1 MNARKQWKRTTVLLA
16 AMLCCCMAWAQPVT
30 AQDVAAT
37 QLYYGIEINDVL
49 CGYAEFDLQ
58 KTVKNGRE
66 ILAIHE
72 NVFALL
78 TALGSSFNTRQTITY
93 DVDLATGNFLRHSN
107 DVEQGDTHIGAE
119 YVVDGDVV
127 YLTPLGEEKQK
138 SIDLPQDVILP
149 NTVYFPHLK
158 RDFVDGKKDVMNY
171 KTLQVRD
178 GVVQDVVT
186 TRLED
191 MEITVDGRTIQAF
204 GVEEFSE
211 SLGLRVRMWIDPES
225 AMLLRAEVMNRTV
238 FRADAD
244 VVKRVKV
251 ADLDEGILVKTETR
265 IADVQGI
272 SAMKVRARM
281 EPVGAKLTEE
291 GLNGPGQRFTG
302 SVRENMVE
310 GVFEISHARYDG
322 TNAPPFP
329 TQFSGDPELLPYLE
343 ASALI
348 EADDAV
354 LAGKARRITVGA
366 ADAWE
371 AATRLSAW
379 VAHNIAYAIPG
390 GGTARKTYDVREGEC
405 GAHSLLL
412 AAFCRTVGIPARV
425 VWGCMYTP
433 NLGGSFGQHAWNEI
447 YMGEAGWIPVDA
459 TAMEV
464 DFVDSGHLRVGEME
478 STVIALNAKDMEIL
492 DYRLG
497 DGSVT
502 EAQKDALAPYCGG
515 YTSETVGGKVFEVSE
530 QNGKLALQIPDK
542 MTLIFNEPDENG
554 IWPCQLSPKLMLEFT
569 RDGDGEVSTMAI
581 MEENR
586 MPRVES
592 EIDVPED
599 MPEELRPLLGSFE
612 LKALKA
618 QFEVLYSDG
627 HLTLKEP
634 RGASYVLIA
643 RPDEDGF
650 GTEDDSR
657 RLIFARDDAGKVIA
671 MVARHR
677 TVLEKKR

>member
-1 MNARKQWKRTTVLLA
+1 MRPQKQRQRTFALCA
-16 AMLCCCMAWAQPVT
+16 AMLCCLAAWTAPVT
-30 AQDVAAT
+30 AQDDEST
-37 QLYYGIEINDVL
+37 HLYYGIEIGGVL
-49 CGYAEFDLQ
+49 CGYAEFDLG
-58 KTVKNGRE
+58 KTVEDGRD
-66 ILAIHE
+66 ILTIRE

-78 TALGSSFNTRQTITY
+78 TALGSSFNSRQTITY

-107 DVEQGDTHIGAE
+107 DVEQGDTRLGAE
-119 YVVDGDVV
+119 YVVDGDVA
-127 YLTPLGEEKQK
+127 YLTALGEEKQRR
-138 SIDLPQDVILP
+138 IELPPDVILP
-149 NTVYFPHLK
+149 NTVYFPHLV
-158 RDFVDGKKDVMNY
+158 RDFVEGASVEQHY

-178 GVVQDVVT
+178 GVVQDVVA

-191 MEITVDGRTIQAF
+191 MDITVDGRTVTAF

-211 SLGLRVRMWIDPES
+211 SLGLRVRMWIDPET
-225 AMLLRAEVMNRTV
+225 AMLLRAEIMNRTV

-251 ADLDEGILVKTETR
+251 ANLDEGILLKTDTR

-272 SAMKVRARM
+272 SSMKVRARM
-281 EPVGAKLTEE
+281 EPVGAKLSEE
-291 GLNGPGQRFTG
+291 GLNGPGQQFAGT
-302 SVRENMVE
+302 VHENVVD

-329 TQFSGDPELLPYLE
+329 PDFSGDPELRRYLE
-343 ASALI
+343 PSALV

-366 ADAWE
+366 TDAWD

-379 VAHNIAYAIPG
+379 VAHNITYAIPG
-390 GGTARKTYDVREGEC
+390 GGTARKTYDIRAGEC

-447 YMGEAGWIPVDA
+447 YMGDAGWIPVDA

-478 STVIALNAKDMEIL
+478 STVIALNAKEMKVL
-492 DYRLG
+492 DYQLG
-497 DGSVT
+497 DGKVS
-502 EAQKDALAPYCGG
+502 EERRDALAAYLGG
-515 YTSETVGGKVFEVSE
+515 YTSPAVGGKIFEVLE
-530 QNGKLALQIPDK
+530 QNGKLAVSIPDK
-542 MTLIFNEPDENG
+542 MTLVFNDENENG

-569 RDGDGEVSTMAI
+569 RDGDGAVTAMSI

-586 MPRVES
+586 MPRVEDDAP
-592 EIDVPED
+592 IADDTPED
-599 MPEELRPLLGSFE
+599 LRPLLGSFE
-612 LKALKA
+612 LTALKA
-618 QFEVLYSDG
+618 RFRIACADG
-627 HLTLKEP
+627 RLLLKEP
-634 RGASYVLIA
+634 RGAEYRLVAETGSDQYRA
-643 RPDEDGF
+643 EDG
-650 GTEDDSR
+650 SR
-657 RLIFARDDAGKVIA
+657 EVRFERDAAGSVVAMIA
-671 MVARHR
+671 THR
-677 TVLEKKR
+677 TMLAKQ